1 MPRFRS
7 AALSVAAAVAV
18 TVVACSESNSTAPLQ
33 PLQPLQL
40 KVADASAVSSITS
53 EGRKSRFKFH
63 ETRGTEADD
72 ETADGARS
80 AASPSTNRATVNSGI
95 TFHGGPVLQAT
106 TNVVAV
112 YWASAPI
119 YVKGPKTGTGLGT
132 ADSSIVGF
140 FLRNLGGSPWFNINA
155 TYTNAA
161 GLKINNLVK
170 YTGYWANA
178 TSAPASGATVTD
190 AAILAM
196 LQSGFTAGTLTYD
209 SNTIYSV
216 FTGPKVNLGGG
227 AGTSYCAYHSAATMT
242 IAGVSRTVL
251 YTAQPYAAS
260 WSSACTA
267 TTVSANGDLGA
278 DVEVNLLAHEI
289 AETTTDPPRHRLVRR
304 QRPRERRQVRVE
316 IREHLKQL
324 AQQEHEVQRG
334 LGRQVLLAAD
344 QLAELLQRRLR
355 HQVLNR
361 ARLRVLQRSLQR
373 RVQRLE

>member
-289 AETTTDPPRHRLVRR
+289 AETTTDPLGTGWYD
-304 QRPRERRQVRVE
+304 
-316 IREHLKQL
+316 
-324 AQQEHEVQRG
+324 ASG
-334 LGRQVLLAAD
+334 LENADKCSWKFGSTSSSSLSKNMRYNVVLGGKYF
-344 QLAELLQRRLR
+344 LLQTNW
-355 HQVLNR
+355 QNYSSGGCVIKF
-361 ARLRVLQRSLQR
+361 
-373 RVQRLE
+373 